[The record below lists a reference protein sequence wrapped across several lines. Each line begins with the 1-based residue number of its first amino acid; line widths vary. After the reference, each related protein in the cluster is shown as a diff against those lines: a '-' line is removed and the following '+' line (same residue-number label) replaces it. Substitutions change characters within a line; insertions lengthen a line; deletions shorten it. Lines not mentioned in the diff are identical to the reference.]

1 MPLQEIEGDGE
12 AYLVED
18 DIVID
23 SQFDIQ
29 SGTNTD
35 FVFTPTKVLNNVTG
49 IEIGSI
55 QVDQSLSGPLSINSW
70 FDIQFTTD
78 EVQPRVFIVS
88 FQLPAMVNGSTQQEL
103 AELLQTSLTSALLS
117 YFADGYWLTAR
128 ADFFGDDPIFVSI
141 TVEAPVDIPPF
152 PPAPTA
158 PVTVGFAND
167 VRFSSI
173 ILLFGSGEHADKT
186 AAEVYGFEKT
196 DFTMNSFIIG
206 DPGFPEFAIYYYEAQ
221 AQNLPR
227 IPDYSYIDL
236 FIDELPE
243 LQPFFRFFPPRD
255 DSVVTQVLPARRSQF
270 RLLTQPIRRL
280 ERLTIH
286 VRLRGGFI
294 PTDVLPLYLTLRI
307 YHIKQGYNIPD
318 YMTERIILK

>member
-1 MPLQEIEGDGE
+1 MPLQNIEGDGE

-18 DIVID
+18 DIIID
-23 SQFDIQ
+23 TQRGIS

-35 FVFTPTKVLNNVTG
+35 FTVRPSKILNNVVG
-49 IEIGSI
+49 VEIGAI
-55 QVDQSLSGPLSINSW
+55 QVERALSGPLSLNSW

-78 EVQPRVFIVS
+78 EVVPRVFVIS
-88 FQLPAMVNGSTQQEL
+88 FQLPAMVNGSTSDDL
-103 AELLQTSLTSALLS
+103 TALLETSLQAAILS
-117 YFADGYWLTAR
+117 YFADGYWLVATVNYF
-128 ADFFGDDPIFVSI
+128 DTVFISI
-141 TVEAPVDIPPF
+141 QVEAPVDIPPF

-158 PVTVGFAND
+158 PVTVGFADD

-173 ILLFGSGEHADKT
+173 ILLFGTGEHADKT

-196 DFTMNSFIIG
+196 DFTLNFFIIG
-206 DPGFPEFAIYYYEAQ
+206 DPGFPEFAIYYYEAE
-221 AQNLPR
+221 APND
-227 IPDYSYIDL
+227 IFVPDYSYIDI

-255 DSVVTQVLPARRSQF
+255 NSTILQVLPARRSQV

-280 ERLTIH
+280 ERLTVH
-286 VRLRGGFI
+286 VRLRGGI
-294 PTDVLPLYLTLRI
+294 VPTDIFPMYLTLRV

-318 YMTERIILK
+318 YMTERVILK